1 MLDLVIRAVIR
12 MIKEANKSKSPQYPT
27 EPVADTP
34 ERSLRR
40 EVWQVSSRLPQI
52 EQLAR
57 KRLADLEEHQTDLK
71 NRLAPILRDGV
82 LAQAQALG
90 EQRDWLMST
99 IENHG
104 AQASL
109 EHAQRFVNEI
119 QGLQIVLQVM
129 KEILKQRSNERDR
142 AVLGDADALASACY
156 TPVLDFAHNHQLPIT
171 SNQPMT
177 LFHPGGTFIELAFIK
192 QKLAPI
198 GLPENYRTEPW
209 WWPAIAHEIA
219 HDFYASLP
227 GLEPELIDLLDLDST
242 QTGSITIGT
251 ETFNRYLYRIWV
263 EEIFADAVGAL
274 MIGPAYLKA
283 MIAIFRNPDA
293 PKNVLTLPISNDGQ
307 IDVHPPR
314 HLRVH
319 ITGSFLHRQGFSGEV
334 REMVRSWDQEHGQPE
349 ELTIGM
355 RHQQQSV
362 ALAPL
367 ISLGESIADQ
377 LYNAQLQS
385 LASHRLADVPGLSG
399 RSSPATAAARATPA
413 GSGARPGDAGR
424 ATGRTTRSSL
434 PTKRRPSSPKRRP
447 SPGST
452 RT

>member
-1 MLDLVIRAVIR
+1 
-12 MIKEANKSKSPQYPT
+12 
-27 EPVADTP
+27 
-34 ERSLRR
+34 
-40 EVWQVSSRLPQI
+40 
-52 EQLAR
+52 
-57 KRLADLEEHQTDLK
+57 
-71 NRLAPILRDGV
+71 
-82 LAQAQALG
+82 
-90 EQRDWLMST
+90 
-99 IENHG
+99 
-104 AQASL
+104 
-109 EHAQRFVNEI
+109 
-119 QGLQIVLQVM
+119 
-129 KEILKQRSNERDR
+129 
-142 AVLGDADALASACY
+142 
-156 TPVLDFAHNHQLPIT
+156 
-171 SNQPMT
+171 MT

-219 HDFYASLP
+219 HDFYVSLP

-293 PKNVLTLPISNDGQ
+293 PENVLTLPISNDGQ

-385 LASHRLADVPGLSG
+385 LASHRLADVPGLDFSSMHVRRAEKAKPLLAAG
-399 RSSPATAAARATPA
+399 RPVAFDARALIAAATEAALDNPDKLPQINKATRLSIVGIGTGERKARVRALAT
-413 GSGARPGDAGR
+413 GSVVGKGAR
-424 ATGRTTRSSL
+424 TRPVAKSRRIVEAMLIGELIERHPRRFRL
-434 PTKRRPSSPKRRP
+434 PPA
-447 SPGST
+447 
-452 RT
+452 